1 MNGAI
6 NVKEKSANVAAMY
19 ALCVGLVV
27 LPLYSPQVLAPLL
40 VPDLELDGV
49 AAGVFPML
57 SLAGYA
63 LGLLLLVPLADV
75 AENRRLVC
83 TTLFTGAVV
92 LGGAATAGSA
102 LVFGAMV
109 FAAGACCSGI
119 QILVPMAVHRVHEA
133 ERGRMIG
140 TVMSGLMMGILCS
153 RPLASIAAQHVGWRA
168 VFLLYAALYGLCAA
182 TLYLCLPTRR
192 PAAVSGYVDL
202 IGSLWGLVKSEPI
215 LRRRA
220 LSQALCMFA
229 FSLFWTA
236 VPFRLQQAPF
246 ALGGDGIGLFA
257 LAGAAGVI
265 IAPIAGRIGDSGRT
279 AAGTRAAHVAIVVAA
294 FLGAACGGSAAWLHA
309 YPAAALAGMALA
321 AFVLDLGV
329 IGDQALGRRLVNLLD
344 PAARARLNGL
354 YTGLFFIGG
363 ALGAAASGPV
373 SSRFGW
379 IGVCATC
386 ASAAGAA
393 LLVNRHGAAGVN
405 PIRRTP

>member
-1 MNGAI
+1 MNGGS
-6 NVKEKSANVAAMY
+6 NVKEKNAGAAAMY

-27 LPLYSPQVLAPLL
+27 LPLYSPQVLAPML
-40 VPDLELDGV
+40 VSDLGLDGV
-49 AAGVFPML
+49 AAGAFPML

-83 TTLFTGAVV
+83 TMLFIGAAV

-102 LVFGAMV
+102 LYLGVMV

-153 RPLASIAAQHVGWRA
+153 RPIASIAAQHAGWRA
-168 VFLLYAALYGLCAA
+168 VFVGYAVVFGLCAA
-182 TLYLCLPTRR
+182 TLYLCLPPRR
-192 PAAVSGYVDL
+192 PAAASGYVDL
-202 IGSLWGLVKSEPI
+202 IGSMWGLAKSQPV

-220 LSQALCMFA
+220 LSQALCMMA

-265 IAPIAGRIGDSGRT
+265 VAPIAGRIGDSGKT
-279 AAGTRAAHVAIVVAA
+279 VAGTRAAHVAIGAA
-294 FLGAACGGSAAWLHA
+294 AMLAAACGGRAAWPHA
-309 YPAAALAGMALA
+309 HPAAALAGMALA

-344 PAARARLNGL
+344 AAARARLNGL

-363 ALGAAASGPV
+363 ALGAAVSGPV
-373 SSRFGW
+373 YSRFGW
-379 IGVCATC
+379 NGVCATC
-386 ASAAGAA
+386 AIVAGAA
-393 LLVNRHGAAGVN
+393 LCVNRRDVAGDL
-405 PIRRTP
+405 P

>member
-1 MNGAI
+1 MNGAV
-6 NVKEKSANVAAMY
+6 NVKEKTANVAAMY

-40 VPDLELDGV
+40 VPDLGLDGV
-49 AAGVFPML
+49 AAGAFPML

-83 TTLFTGAVV
+83 TILFTGAVV

-102 LVFGAMV
+102 LVYGAMV

-133 ERGRMIG
+133 ERGRVIG

-153 RPLASIAAQHVGWRA
+153 RPLASIAAQHFGWRTVFVVHA
-168 VFLLYAALYGLCAA
+168 VLFGLCTA

-192 PAAVSGYVDL
+192 PAAAVGYVGL
-202 IGSLWGLVKSEPI
+202 IGSMWRLVKTEPV

-220 LSQALCMFA
+220 LSQALCMMA

-265 IAPIAGRIGDSGRT
+265 VAPVAGRIGDSGRT

-294 FLGAACGGSAAWLHA
+294 ILAAACGGSGAWPHA
-309 YPAAALAGMALA
+309 HPAVALAGMAVA
-321 AFVLDLGV
+321 AFVIDLGV

-344 PAARARLNGL
+344 AAARARLNGL

-379 IGVCATC
+379 NGVCAAC
-386 ASAAGAA
+386 AVVAVAA
-393 LLVNRHGAAGVN
+393 LFVNRRGMAADL
-405 PIRRTP
+405 P